1 MFSEAVC
8 VSEPLLYKSAGG
20 RMRLWRESMT
30 LCYYDPFFFFSQST
44 MIPVAVSCHPSGVS
58 KNQWN
63 KRALFDFLHPTGV
76 QFLFLTLML
85 AVDLFWSEANIRL
98 CVPLTKP
105 SRTQQP
111 RAWMSIRASAA
122 LRFVQ
127 GVSRLNLD
135 AITYH
140 LLHFDFKITQR
151 VMSLDEE
158 QCRSKGNTSGVARER
173 RRREPQGGSGRI

>member
-44 MIPVAVSCHPSGVS
+44 TIPVAVSCHPSGVS

-98 CVPLTKP
+98 CVRLTNPNVENSRAFPHPTAKSVNVDPGIRCSTVRTRGQPAQFGRHYIP
-105 SRTQQP
+105 SFAFRLQNHAARYVFRWRTVP
-111 RAWMSIRASAA
+111 
-122 LRFVQ
+122 
-127 GVSRLNLD
+127 
-135 AITYH
+135 
-140 LLHFDFKITQR
+140 
-151 VMSLDEE
+151 
-158 QCRSKGNTSGVARER
+158 
-173 RRREPQGGSGRI
+173 